1 MFEKWFRYFKHIFIW
16 LQPELGKSLGSSTCA
31 TKNFEW
37 LGIQRAVANK
47 DVSWYMSQY
56 HIKKDDSQDPNKGE
70 DFSYTWPIVTQRKK
84 SAMPQNQLNSAN
96 HLVSVFAGNLQYD
109 FAVVAY
115 NEILFYISYKLCSA
129 FRLCSSMTV
138 FYNSLEV
145 IKLTFLENKSRYVCC
160 IFANFIFTF
169 ETKR

>member
-1 MFEKWFRYFKHIFIW
+1 M
-16 LQPELGKSLGSSTCA
+16 
-31 TKNFEW
+31 N
-37 LGIQRAVANK
+37 
-47 DVSWYMSQY
+47 QY

-169 ETKR
+169 KTKR